1 MRVIAIGLAVAALAA
16 VALSPL
22 SGAYAKSDKPDKAH
36 EQGMAEAPALLQQTG
51 ANCTLTD
58 ANHVGS
64 SKMKDAAG
72 KDVETQVYEV
82 ACQEGLGYMILA
94 PANAAPSAFDCLA
107 LSVNAPKEGDKAS
120 TGGLY
125 CRMDVNAHPLT
136 ALQPIVNKAG
146 VACTVNQGRW
156 MGAGAEQKFN
166 QYEIGC
172 SEGAAYVIQV
182 PFGGST
188 HPLNAVDCMTAPADT
203 CTYFPKAKM
212 ISVIAAM
219 AAPSGRTCTPTDARY
234 VGTLSN
240 KDNFYEIA
248 CSDPAASYIFETD
261 PSGKFKTATDCARAS
276 AIGGGCTLTQTA
288 GQTAET
294 STYTRLAKEVG
305 YPCTVSSYKSFGPDV
320 KTGRELVELACSDH
334 PDGAFA
340 MLPVNKGQAGET
352 FNCLRAE
359 SRQLKCTLTSAAA
372 TYAKVSAQMSAKG
385 KTCQV
390 SNGRGVGLAATGD
403 DYIEVSCAGSTGYMV
418 QYGPGIEAVKAVIA
432 CKDAKGIGGGCKLG
446 A

>member
-16 VALSPL
+16 AVVAPMA
-22 SGAYAKSDKPDKAH
+22 GAHAKTAAKPDKAH
-36 EQGMAEAPALLQQTG
+36 EQGMAEAPALLQQSG
-51 ANCTLTD
+51 ADCTLTD
-58 ANHVGS
+58 ANYLGS
-64 SKMKDAAG
+64 SKAKGPDG
-72 KDVETQVYEV
+72 KDVTTQIYEA

-94 PANAAPSAFDCLA
+94 PENATPNAFDCLA
-107 LSVNAPKEGDKAS
+107 LSGNAPKKGEKD
-120 TGGLY
+120 TNGLY
-125 CRMDVNAHPLT
+125 CRMEANAQPLKG
-136 ALQPIVNKAG
+136 LQAIVAKTG
-146 VACTVNQGRW
+146 VACTVDQGRW
-156 MGAGAEQKFN
+156 MGAGAEEKFN
-166 QYEIGC
+166 QYEVSC
-172 SEGAAYVIQV
+172 SEGTAYVVQA
-182 PFGGST
+182 PFGGSS
-188 HPLNAVDCMTAPADT
+188 HSLNAVDCMRVPSDT

-212 ISVIAAM
+212 VSAIAAM

-234 VGTLSN
+234 VGTLPN

-248 CSDPAASYIFETD
+248 CADGGSGYIFETD
-261 PSGKFKTATDCARAS
+261 AAGKFKIATDCVRAS

-294 STYTRLAKEVG
+294 TTYSRLVKEIG
-305 YPCTVSSYKSFGPDV
+305 YPCTVSSYKSFGPDT

-340 MLPVNKGQAGET
+340 MLPVDKGQRGET

-372 TYAKVSAQMSAKG
+372 TYAKLSAQMGAKG

-390 SNGRGVGLAATGD
+390 SNGRGVGVAASGD
-403 DYIEVSCAGSTGYMV
+403 DYVEVACSGSTGYMI
-418 QYGPGIEAVKAVIA
+418 QYGPGLEAVKAIIA
-432 CKDAKGIGGGCKLG
+432 CKEAKGIGGGCKLG

>member
-16 VALSPL
+16 AAVAPM
-22 SGAYAKSDKPDKAH
+22 SGAYAKTAKPDKAH
-36 EQGMAEAPALLQQTG
+36 EEGVAAAPALLQQTG
-51 ANCTLTD
+51 ANCTMTD
-58 ANHVGS
+58 ANHLGS
-64 SKMKDAAG
+64 SKTKGADG
-72 KDVETQVYEV
+72 KDVPTQVYEV
-82 ACQEGLGYMILA
+82 TCQEGLGYMILA
-94 PANAAPSAFDCLA
+94 PETGAPSAFDCLA
-107 LSVNAPKEGDKAS
+107 LSVNAPKEGDKAG

-125 CRMDVNAHPLT
+125 CRMDANAHPLT
-136 ALQPIVNKAG
+136 GLQPIVNKAG

-166 QYEIGC
+166 EYEVGC
-172 SEGAAYVIQV
+172 AEGTAYVVQA

-188 HPLNAVDCMTAPADT
+188 HPLNAVDCLRVPSDT
-203 CTYFPKAKM
+203 CVYFPKAKM

-234 VGTLSN
+234 VGTLPN
-240 KDNFYEIA
+240 NDNFYEIA
-248 CSDPAASYIFETD
+248 CSDGASGYIFETD
-261 PSGKFKTATDCARAS
+261 GAGKFKIATDCARAS

-288 GQTAET
+288 GDTAET
-294 STYTRLAKEVG
+294 GTYTRLTKEIG
-305 YPCTVSSYKSFGPDV
+305 YPCAVSSYKSFGPDL

-334 PDGAFA
+334 PDGTFA

-372 TYAKVSAQMSAKG
+372 TYAKVSAQMGAKG

-390 SNGRGVGLAATGD
+390 SNGRGVGVAASGD
-403 DYIEVSCAGSTGYMV
+403 DYIEVACSGSAGYMV
-418 QYGPGIEAVKAVIA
+418 QYGPGLEAVKAIIA